1 MVGRK
6 GTCSAGDREGPFIA
20 FHPLSINQAPDVK
33 PFLGLGFG
41 NVEGKTTVARCGEG
55 AREDGRNLRQT
66 LRMRPVFIHHVV
78 LEPHHYS
85 GPRHI
90 PVINTEGS
98 RKDRAAR
105 MRKRGI
111 FRGSPEE
118 P

>member
-1 MVGRK
+1 MSNHS
-6 GTCSAGDREGPFIA
+6 SAIA
-20 FHPLSINQAPDVK
+20 LGMERGKRQAP
-33 PFLGLGFG
+33 F
-41 NVEGKTTVARCGEG
+41 TAG
-55 AREDGRNLRQT
+55 AREDVRNLRQT